1 MSKDKV
7 ASKREQSQTGLDS
20 AEREQVRCGSIKD
33 KVIDEQNAAKE
44 REQADTD
51 ALVKEINTAIRDG
64 INQWADV
71 MLESEVK
78 QWAYRLD
85 YFPRDLMNAI
95 YIFQHVA
102 SNIGIKAGRISEQ
115 NTEEFGHRLRQ
126 LVIDMTGYDP
136 HGILNDLAIE
146 GKEAAQ

>member
-1 MSKDKV
+1 MRIMSKNKV

-33 KVIDEQNAAKE
+33 KVIDEANA
-44 REQADTD
+44 
-51 ALVKEINTAIRDG
+51 LKEINTAIRDG

-78 QWAYRLD
+78 QWACRLD

>member
-1 MSKDKV
+1 MSKT
-7 ASKREQSQTGLDS
+7 Q
-20 AEREQVRCGSIKD
+20 D
-33 KVIDEQNAAKE
+33 KVIDEQNA
-44 REQADTD
+44 
-51 ALVKEINTAIRDG
+51 LNEINTAIRDG

-126 LVIDMTGYDP
+126 LVIDMMGYDP

-146 GKEAAQ
+146 GKEAVQ

>member
-20 AEREQVRCGSIKD
+20 AEREQVRCSSIKG

-136 HGILNDLAIE
+136 HGILNDLAIK

>member
-1 MSKDKV
+1 MSKTDETIN
-7 ASKREQSQTGLDS
+7 EQ
-20 AEREQVRCGSIKD
+20 
-33 KVIDEQNAAKE
+33 
-44 REQADTD
+44 D
-51 ALVKEINTAIRDG
+51 ALKEINTAIRDG

-71 MLESEVK
+71 MLESEAK

-102 SNIGIKAGRISEQ
+102 SNIGIKAGHIDEQ
-115 NTEEFGHRLRQ
+115 KAVEYGERLRQ

-136 HGILNDLAIE
+136 HGILSDLE
-146 GKEAAQ
+146 KETTD

>member
-1 MSKDKV
+1 MSKNKV

-33 KVIDEQNAAKE
+33 KVIDEANA
-44 REQADTD
+44 
-51 ALVKEINTAIRDG
+51 LKEINTAIRDG

-78 QWAYRLD
+78 QWACRLD
-85 YFPRDLMNAI
+85 YFPRDLINAI

-115 NTEEFGHRLRQ
+115 NTEEFGSRLRQ

>member
-1 MSKDKV
+1 MSKTKV

-33 KVIDEQNAAKE
+33 KVIDEANA
-44 REQADTD
+44 
-51 ALVKEINTAIRDG
+51 LKEINTAIRDG

-78 QWAYRLD
+78 QWACRLD

>member
-1 MSKDKV
+1 MSKNKV

-33 KVIDEQNAAKE
+33 KVIDEQNA
-44 REQADTD
+44 
-51 ALVKEINTAIRDG
+51 LKEINTAIRDG
-64 INQWADV
+64 INQWTDV

>member
-1 MSKDKV
+1 MSNTKDHV
-7 ASKREQSQTGLDS
+7 
-20 AEREQVRCGSIKD
+20 
-33 KVIDEQNAAKE
+33 
-44 REQADTD
+44 TD
-51 ALVKEINTAIRDG
+51 NGNSHESEIKEINTAIREG
-64 INQWADV
+64 LNQWADV

-102 SNIGIKAGRISEQ
+102 SNIGIKAGVINEQ
-115 NTEEFGHRLRQ
+115 NVVDIGNRLRQ

-136 HGILNDLAIE
+136 HRILSDLAIDGLKKVE
-146 GKEAAQ
+146 N

>member
-1 MSKDKV
+1 MSKM
-7 ASKREQSQTGLDS
+7 
-20 AEREQVRCGSIKD
+20 KD

-44 REQADTD
+44 REQGRSETND
-51 ALVKEINTAIRDG
+51 LKEINTAIRDG

-95 YIFQHVA
+95 YIFQHVV
-102 SNIGIKAGRISEQ
+102 SNVGIKSGRIDEK
-115 NTEEFGHRLRQ
+115 TAVEYGHRLSQ
-126 LVIDMTGYDP
+126 FVNEMTGYTPADWM
-136 HGILNDLAIE
+136 E
-146 GKEAAQ
+146 KELKQNSEKN

>member
-1 MSKDKV
+1 MTMSKT
-7 ASKREQSQTGLDS
+7 Q
-20 AEREQVRCGSIKD
+20 D

-44 REQADTD
+44 REQAETD

-136 HGILNDLAIE
+136 HGILNDLEKE

>member
-1 MSKDKV
+1 MRIMSKT
-7 ASKREQSQTGLDS
+7 Q
-20 AEREQVRCGSIKD
+20 D
-33 KVIDEQNAAKE
+33 KVIDEQNA
-44 REQADTD
+44 
-51 ALVKEINTAIRDG
+51 LKEINTAIRDG

-115 NTEEFGHRLRQ
+115 NTEEFGSRLRQ

-146 GKEAAQ
+146 GKEAAQCALTYTSNPAAR

>member
-1 MSKDKV
+1 MIMENEKNKTLE
-7 ASKREQSQTGLDS
+7 EQ
-20 AEREQVRCGSIKD
+20 
-33 KVIDEQNAAKE
+33 
-44 REQADTD
+44 D
-51 ALVKEINTAIRDG
+51 ALKEINTAIRDG
-64 INQWADV
+64 INQWADI
-71 MLESEVK
+71 MLTADAD
-78 QWAYRLD
+78 QWAYDLT

-136 HGILNDLAIE
+136 HGILSDLAIE

>member
-1 MSKDKV
+1 MSKTKV

-33 KVIDEQNAAKE
+33 KVIDELNA
-44 REQADTD
+44 
-51 ALVKEINTAIRDG
+51 LKEINTAIRDG

-136 HGILNDLAIE
+136 HGILNDLAKE